1 MKKNP
6 YLILVALLMG
16 LLLFGNSIASAW
28 SLTPV
33 DELVR
38 RVRTSKRGKKTESIF
53 EESLFN

>member
-38 RVRTSKRGKKTESIF
+38 QLRSSKNRRRVESIF
-53 EESLFN
+53 D